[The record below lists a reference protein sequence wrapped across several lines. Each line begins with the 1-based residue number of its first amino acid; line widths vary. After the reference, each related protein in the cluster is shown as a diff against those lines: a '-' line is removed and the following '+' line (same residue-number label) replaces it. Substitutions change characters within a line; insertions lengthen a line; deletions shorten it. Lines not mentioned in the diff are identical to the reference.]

1 MEGKTTTFGSIT
13 NINRL
18 KIKIMKVGDLATLIR
33 PYRGYRNI
41 ELVERLQ
48 YTWLVR
54 ICESGLEIEVY
65 EDEFTIDE
73 Q

>member
-1 MEGKTTTFGSIT
+1 MEGKTTAFGSIT
-13 NINRL
+13 NINRK

-65 EDEFTIDE
+65 DT
-73 Q
+73 

>member
-1 MEGKTTTFGSIT
+1 MEGKTTAFGSIT

-18 KIKIMKVGDLATLIR
+18 KIKIMKVGDSATLIR

-73 Q
+73 P

>member
-1 MEGKTTTFGSIT
+1 
-13 NINRL
+13 
-18 KIKIMKVGDLATLIR
+18 MKVGDSATLIS
-33 PYRGYRNI
+33 PYRGYHNI
-41 ELVERLQ
+41 ELAERLQ

-73 Q
+73 P

>member
-1 MEGKTTTFGSIT
+1 MEGKTTAFSSIT
-13 NINRL
+13 NINRK
-18 KIKIMKVGDLATLIR
+18 KIKIMKVGDSATLIR
-33 PYRGYRNI
+33 PYKGYRNI

-73 Q
+73 P

>member
-1 MEGKTTTFGSIT
+1 MEGKTTAFGSIT
-13 NINRL
+13 NINRK

-33 PYRGYRNI
+33 PYRDYRNI

-73 Q
+73 P

>member
-1 MEGKTTTFGSIT
+1 M
-13 NINRL
+13 R
-18 KIKIMKVGDLATLIR
+18 VGDLATLIS

-65 EDEFTIDE
+65 EDEFTIHE
-73 Q
+73 P

>member
-1 MEGKTTTFGSIT
+1 M
-13 NINRL
+13 
-18 KIKIMKVGDLATLIR
+18 IR

-41 ELVERLQ
+41 ELVERQQ

-73 Q
+73 P

>member
-1 MEGKTTTFGSIT
+1 MEGKTTAFGSIT
-13 NINRL
+13 NINRK

-54 ICESGLEIEVY
+54 ICESGLEIDCLLYTSRCV
-65 EDEFTIDE
+65 
-73 Q
+73 

>member
-1 MEGKTTTFGSIT
+1 MEGKTTAFGSIT
-13 NINRL
+13 NINRK
-18 KIKIMKVGDLATLIR
+18 KIKIMKVGDWATLIR

-73 Q
+73 P

>member
-1 MEGKTTTFGSIT
+1 
-13 NINRL
+13 
-18 KIKIMKVGDLATLIR
+18 MKVRDSATLIR

-73 Q
+73 P

>member
-1 MEGKTTTFGSIT
+1 
-13 NINRL
+13 
-18 KIKIMKVGDLATLIR
+18 MKVGDSATLIR
-33 PYRGYRNI
+33 PYKGYRNI

-73 Q
+73 P

>member
-1 MEGKTTTFGSIT
+1 MEGKTTAFGSIT

-73 Q
+73 P

>member
-1 MEGKTTTFGSIT
+1 MEPYKQLYY
-13 NINRL
+13 NILIYRTPL
-18 KIKIMKVGDLATLIR
+18 KIMKVGDLATLIR

-73 Q
+73 P

>member
-1 MEGKTTTFGSIT
+1 
-13 NINRL
+13 
-18 KIKIMKVGDLATLIR
+18 MKVGDLATLIR

-54 ICESGLEIEVY
+54 ICESGLETEVY

-73 Q
+73 P

>member
-1 MEGKTTTFGSIT
+1 MNKRGTILKT
-13 NINRL
+13 R
-18 KIKIMKVGDLATLIR
+18 IMKVGDLATLIR
-33 PYRGYRNI
+33 PYWGYRNI

-73 Q
+73 

>member
-1 MEGKTTTFGSIT
+1 
-13 NINRL
+13 
-18 KIKIMKVGDLATLIR
+18 MKVGDLATLIC

-65 EDEFTIDE
+65 EDEFTIDAP
-73 Q
+73 

>member
-1 MEGKTTTFGSIT
+1 MEGKTTAFGSIT
-13 NINRL
+13 NINRK

-54 ICESGLEIEVY
+54 IYESGLEIEVY
-65 EDEFTIDE
+65 EDEYTIDE
-73 Q
+73 T

>member
-1 MEGKTTTFGSIT
+1 MANQTTIGNDIIVKLLREWIME
-13 NINRL
+13 
-18 KIKIMKVGDLATLIR
+18 VGDFATLIR
-33 PYRGYRNI
+33 PYKGYRNI

-65 EDEFTIDE
+65 EDEFVLD
-73 Q
+73 

>member
-1 MEGKTTTFGSIT
+1 
-13 NINRL
+13 
-18 KIKIMKVGDLATLIR
+18 MKVGDSATLIR

-41 ELVERLQ
+41 ELVEH
-48 YTWLVR
+48 TWLVR

-73 Q
+73 P